1 VTEIERREWGVG
13 SGESTRRAGRPEAED
28 SPLPTPHSPLYRE
41 FEKRRDGMIHAMEG
55 GLWLHRHVWKGH
67 PMAHL
72 VSVDRELL
80 LVYGRAVGLPERRL
94 QYKPLRDP
102 RTGERR
108 EAWHW
113 DLVGEYLPEKGR

>member
-1 VTEIERREWGVG
+1 VTEIGRREWGMG
-13 SGESTRRAGRPEAED
+13 SPESTASGGPERRVD
-28 SPLPTPHSPLYRE
+28 SPLPIPNAQVYRE

-72 VSVDRELL
+72 VSVDRDLL
-80 LVYGRAVGLPERRL
+80 LAYGDAVGLPERRL
-94 QYKPLRDP
+94 QYKPLKDP

-113 DLVGEYLPEKGR
+113 DLVGEYLPDR